1 MHQREDDEEEEKHHQ
16 TLKKGEVF
24 RVLRMQ
30 DRFFF
35 HQKAEALQKYI
46 AQTTLPNEFGSSSH
60 KTAAVAALSNS
71 FLNLFFC
78 WVLLFFVPVTKHT
91 EN

>member
-30 DRFFF
+30 DRFF

-46 AQTTLPNEFGSSSH
+46 AQTTLPNEFGTSSH

-78 WVLLFFVPVTKHT
+78 WVLLFFVPVTKPT